1 MANRLRIAT
10 FNTAGITDNIRRASL
25 FVLFR
30 SLNVHVMCLQETH
43 SHPSDEARWAKEWTP
58 NQAIFNSDCPGVTRK
73 NGVALLANCSSIS
86 ILLLQ
91 KSVDGRVL
99 SVDIH
104 VSNSI
109 IRLINI
115 YGPTSSFPA
124 GYRNSFFESLYF
136 YLHPT
141 RPSIPAGD
149 FNVVD
154 NPAIDRFPPSSKYE
168 QSNSLKLMQKCRL
181 IRYIPHS
188 VWGHFVLLEKTK

>member
-1 MANRLRIAT
+1 VGRKLGDFQFGFSRRHAKERCGNFGQL
-10 FNTAGITDNIRRASL
+10 FYNLNTTVAEKCRRPSFIRR
-25 FVLFR
+25 
-30 SLNVHVMCLQETH
+30 HPCLRFH
-43 SHPSDEARWAKEWTP
+43 D
-58 NQAIFNSDCPGVTRK
+58 
-73 NGVALLANCSSIS
+73 
-86 ILLLQ
+86 
-91 KSVDGRVL
+91 
-99 SVDIH
+99 
-104 VSNSI
+104 
-109 IRLINI
+109 INI